1 VLLVGSGGFIAQRPT
16 SSTNSSTN
24 ANAVQIET
32 TQQYLRQKEK
42 VPKSTGDVQ
51 KMEILITIAILF
63 IGAIIGIGVL
73 LAMLHFYAD

>member
-1 VLLVGSGGFIAQRPT
+1 MLLVWGGGFIAEKPT
-16 SSTNSSTN
+16 SPTNSSTN

-51 KMEILITIAILF
+51 KMEVLITIAVLF
-63 IGAIIGIGVL
+63 AGAIIGIGVL
-73 LAMLHFYAD
+73 LAMLHFYSD

>member
-1 VLLVGSGGFIAQRPT
+1 VLLVGGGGFIANRPT

-24 ANAVQIET
+24 ANAVQIKT

-51 KMEILITIAILF
+51 KMEVLITIAVLF
-63 IGAIIGIGVL
+63 AGAIIGIGVL

>member
-1 VLLVGSGGFIAQRPT
+1 VLLVGGGGFILNRPT

-42 VPKSTGDVQ
+42 VPQSTGDVQ
-51 KMEILITIAILF
+51 KMEVLITIAVLF
-63 IGAIIGIGVL
+63 AGAIIGIGVL
-73 LAMLHFYAD
+73 LAMLHFYSD

>member
-1 VLLVGSGGFIAQRPT
+1 VLLVGGGGFIADRPT

-24 ANAVQIET
+24 ANAVQIKT

>member
-1 VLLVGSGGFIAQRPT
+1 VLLVRCGRFIVNRPT

-51 KMEILITIAILF
+51 KMEVLIIIAVLF
-63 IGAIIGIGVL
+63 AGAIIGIGVL

>member
-1 VLLVGSGGFIAQRPT
+1 
-16 SSTNSSTN
+16 
-24 ANAVQIET
+24 
-32 TQQYLRQKEK
+32 LRQKEK

>member
-1 VLLVGSGGFIAQRPT
+1 VLLVGCGGFIADRPT

>member
-1 VLLVGSGGFIAQRPT
+1 VLLAGRGGFIAERPT

-42 VPKSTGDVQ
+42 VPQSTGDVQ
-51 KMEILITIAILF
+51 KMEVLITIAVLF
-63 IGAIIGIGVL
+63 AGAIIGIGVL
-73 LAMLHFYAD
+73 LAMLHFYSD